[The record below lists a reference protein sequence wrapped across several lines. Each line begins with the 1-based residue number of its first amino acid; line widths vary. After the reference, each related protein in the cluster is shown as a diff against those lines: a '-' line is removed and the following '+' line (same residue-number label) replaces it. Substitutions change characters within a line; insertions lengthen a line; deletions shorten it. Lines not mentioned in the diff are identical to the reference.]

1 MLALICAASGEGNSL
16 PTLRPPQA
24 EAPSTRVTSPSS
36 HARLTYPPL
45 SRQRDDA
52 RFREALDLGRREPEL
67 AEDFGGVL
75 AEQRRCASDRRRRRR
90 GSDANARPAALVPVD
105 RRERGAHPEIGRAS
119 CRESGEMCV

>member
-24 EAPSTRVTSPSS
+24 ATSTRITSPSS
-36 HARLTYPPL
+36 HARLTCPPL

-90 GSDANARPAALVPVD
+90 GSDREAEHSRRPVAGLLDGGHEPEVLHLRVLEDLV
-105 RRERGAHPEIGRAS
+105 EL
-119 CRESGEMCV
+119 